1 MGVTIMALC
10 RSWLQKVQGLYC
22 GMSKV
27 HLFLVKGKQYFDL
40 VGGIGACSQGHCH
53 PKILKEFIDQ
63 AQTLTQTSRAIYND
77 QLAHLEKK
85 LHDLF
90 GYDKSVFMNGG
101 V

>member
-1 MGVTIMALC
+1 M
-10 RSWLQKVQGLYC
+10 
-22 GMSKV
+22 
-27 HLFLVKGKQYFDL
+27 

-77 QLAHLEKK
+77 QLGLVEKK
-85 LHDLF
+85 LHDHF